1 MIHEV
6 VYAFL
11 IYPLPIA
18 FPKNFVPLHGA
29 GAEAGT
35 IEASKVGSVKGMC
48 TYITKIM

>member
-6 VYAFL
+6 VCTL
-11 IYPLPIA
+11 IYPSPIA

-35 IEASKVGSVKGMC
+35 IEASKVGSVKGMR